1 MSRSK
6 NAIKFIFSSAI
17 VQIVIVVSGLI
28 LPPLMIKEY
37 GSEVNGIV
45 NTIKQLV
52 TYFSVVSLG
61 LGITSQVA
69 LYAPLNE
76 NNWPRINA
84 ILAATQY
91 FFRKTGLFFLGLILI
106 TSVLMPLLSNTET
119 ENYII
124 FLMIIIYGIG
134 AISEFIVISK
144 YKTLLVADQ
153 KQNVISNIQSQG
165 IIINTAVSL
174 ILILLHF
181 SIVIVLLVATLSYLL
196 RLLLTIN
203 YVKKRYVHL
212 NFNVEPDFKA
222 LDGKWQAFSY
232 QISNMINNYTP
243 IIIVAFFC
251 GFNDASVFSIYNMI
265 FFSVTMITGVF
276 SAGFSASFGNLIVNK
291 DELLLLKSFST
302 YEFVYRNVMFMVY
315 TVALIMIVP
324 FMSIYI
330 KNDDGINYVLPMVSV
345 AFVMQGLSKGIRI
358 PFVTLVEAA
367 GLFEKNK
374 TFNIIEAILNVLLSV
389 IFVNLYGMIGVLI
402 GGLISGVIRSFLYI
416 VFTQKSILCT
426 KDRKYYLKL
435 LLNIFLVIGLYFAF
449 GNLMVKSVL
458 DFILLGLKISL
469 FVVFLFLFLNAILD
483 YLVFTDFIKRV
494 KFMLI
499 KNDKNV

>member
-1 MSRSK
+1 MTRTK
-6 NAIKFIFSSAI
+6 NALRFVFSSAL
-17 VQIVIVVSGLI
+17 VQLVIVISGLI

-84 ILAATQY
+84 ILSATQY
-91 FFRKTGLFFLGLILI
+91 FFRKTGLFFLALILI
-106 TSVLMPLLSNTET
+106 TAILMPLLSETDTEA
-119 ENYII
+119 YII
-124 FLMIIIYGIG
+124 FLLVIIYGVG
-134 AISEFIVISK
+134 AISEFIIISK

-165 IIINTAVSL
+165 IIINTVVSL
-174 ILILLHF
+174 ILILFHF

-203 YVKKRYVHL
+203 YVKKRYKNL

-243 IIIVAFFC
+243 IILVAFFC

-276 SAGFSASFGNLIVNK
+276 SAGFSASFGNLIVDNHNS
-291 DELLLLKSFST
+291 LLKSFLT
-302 YEFVYRNVMFMVY
+302 YEFVYRNVMFIAY
-315 TVALIMIVP
+315 TIALIMMVP

-330 KNDDGINYVLPMVSV
+330 SNDDGVNYVLPFISM
-345 AFVMQGLSKGIRI
+345 AFVIQGVSKGIRV

-367 GLFEKNK
+367 GLFDDNK
-374 TFNIIEAILNVLLSV
+374 KQNIIEAILNVIIS
-389 IFVNLYGMIGVLI
+389 IFLVKLYGMIGVLI
-402 GGLISGVIRSFLYI
+402 GGIFSAFLRSILYI
-416 VFTQKSILCT
+416 VFTQKKILNL
-426 KDRKYYLKL
+426 KDLKYYIKIIINAL
-435 LLNIFLVIGLYFAF
+435 LLLGMYLVFDGVIV
-449 GNLMVKSVL
+449 NSIT
-458 DFILLGLKISL
+458 DFIILGLKVSISVVTI
-469 FVVFLFLFLNAILD
+469 FVLLNSLLD
-483 YLVFTDFIKRV
+483 YLVFKDFFNRFKYILLK
-494 KFMLI
+494 K
-499 KNDKNV
+499 